1 MLAVPCL
8 CVVAKMSTYDL
19 ATAESPAYAP
29 FFGYMGAASA
39 QIFTVF
45 GAAYGTAK
53 SAVGISS
60 VSALAFMLHAEAIYF
75 RLF

>member
-1 MLAVPCL
+1 
-8 CVVAKMSTYDL
+8 MSTD
-19 ATAESPAYAP
+19 SIHPAYAS
-29 FFGYMGAASA
+29 FFGYIGVASA

-60 VSALAFMLHAEAIYF
+60 MGVTHPELIIKCVIPIIMAGKYF
-75 RLF
+75 YFVLFL